1 MAFSHGIPLKKQY
14 GQHFLRQDSVVHVM
28 LDHVDLQQASVV
40 EIGPG
45 DGFLTRHILQQPIAR
60 LWSFE
65 IDADWVRLLKET
77 IKDPR
82 FTVFE
87 ENILDINFSRFQ
99 EHVPWVLLANL
110 PYQITFPILH
120 MLQKHRDVITH
131 GVFMIQEEVAQ
142 KLVKTSG
149 RGYGFPSLFFNHY
162 FELKLLMKVSP
173 TAFLP
178 PPKVFSRLVYFKA
191 KQTVASIPDEENFW
205 KFIKLCFHQPRRM
218 LRNNLAQG
226 QYDLTKIS
234 AEQLALRAQQLSMDE
249 LLELWEAVRS

>member
-1 MAFSHGIPLKKQY
+1 M
-14 GQHFLRQDSVVHVM
+14 
-28 LDHVDLQQASVV
+28 
-40 EIGPG
+40 
-45 DGFLTRHILQQPIAR
+45 
-60 LWSFE
+60 
-65 IDADWVRLLKET
+65 
-77 IKDPR
+77 
-82 FTVFE
+82 
-87 ENILDINFSRFQ
+87 
-99 EHVPWVLLANL
+99 LLANL